1 MSQNAIAIE
10 WLKAAK
16 LDIENISYIIEVE
29 HLTPICAFH
38 SQQAIEKTLKALIA
52 SKDIDIPKI
61 HSLNRLF
68 EICKEQIQNNKPDM
82 VNLLDSL
89 YVESRYPG
97 DIGLLPYGAP
107 TINDAKEFYKFAN
120 DVFDEVCLVLGV
132 FVK

>member
-1 MSQNAIAIE
+1 MAVE

-16 LDIENISYIIEVE
+16 LDIKNISYIIEVE

-97 DIGLLPYGAP
+97 DIGLPTYGDDNGFPFGRTRFCGDPNYRLTFLA
-107 TINDAKEFYKFAN
+107 
-120 DVFDEVCLVLGV
+120 L
-132 FVK
+132 

>member
-1 MSQNAIAIE
+1 MAVE

-97 DIGLLPYGAP
+97 DIGLLPYGDDNGFPFGRTRFCGDPNYRLTFLA
-107 TINDAKEFYKFAN
+107 
-120 DVFDEVCLVLGV
+120 L
-132 FVK
+132 